1 MKEEMASLHKNR
13 TWILVDKPENQ
24 KLVGCKWIFKKKEGV
39 PGVEKPRY
47 KARLVAKGFT
57 QKEGLDYNEI
67 FSPVVK
73 QTSIRVVMAL
83 VAQYNLELQQ
93 MDVTTAFLHGD
104 LEETIFMKQ
113 PEGYE
118 EGNNKVC
125 LLKKSL
131 YGLKQSPRQ
140 WNKRFDLFMNS
151 IGYQRSQFD
160 SCVYMNG
167 KRGRNQILL
176 LLYVDDIL
184 LAGKELKEI
193 NILKRQLKGEF
204 EMKDMGNARK
214 ILGIDILRNRL
225 SGKLILSQSK
235 YIQKILERCGM
246 DKQRQL

>member
-1 MKEEMASLHKNR
+1 M
-13 TWILVDKPENQ
+13 
-24 KLVGCKWIFKKKEGV
+24 

-93 MDVTTAFLHGD
+93 MDVTTAFLPGD

-151 IGYQRSQFD
+151 IGY
-160 SCVYMNG
+160 
-167 KRGRNQILL
+167 
-176 LLYVDDIL
+176 
-184 LAGKELKEI
+184 
-193 NILKRQLKGEF
+193 
-204 EMKDMGNARK
+204 
-214 ILGIDILRNRL
+214 
-225 SGKLILSQSK
+225 
-235 YIQKILERCGM
+235 
-246 DKQRQL
+246 